1 MPDDDTIAV
10 LPPQVANQIAAGEV
24 IERPASVVKELL
36 ENALDAR
43 ATRVE
48 IFISQGGRSLIEIAD
63 NGSGMNRAN
72 AQTAFQRQATS
83 KLRGIHD
90 LQELATLGFRGE
102 ALPSIASVSRTTLL
116 TCRQGETLGTELS
129 IHAGDMDE
137 PRDAARPH
145 GATFTVR
152 DLFFN
157 VPARKKFL
165 RSVPTEQGH
174 IKQMV
179 VSHALANPGVAFV
192 LKADGREILRAPV
205 AESLKDRIADL
216 FSPAFAEE
224 LRPFAARDLEAS
236 VHGFVAPPHLATR
249 GESEYYIFVNNRPA
263 AAPIVYQAIRQSLP
277 DPERKP
283 ALFLFIELDPSL
295 VDVNVH
301 PAKREVR
308 FKNPMAVRDLIT
320 RALLNPEWR
329 ASVPASREL
338 DENPNG
344 VSSSSPGLCERSES
358 TLGDASPPHT
368 TPTGLPPST
377 NTASHGEATPLGLNT
392 TSRLTQGG
400 ANTRDPGLN
409 DATPLGL
416 ANTPAD
422 APFLPSAF
430 HLQPSPPPAPLL
442 PSAFCLQPSNWWE
455 CSVLAQSSAG
465 YILLE
470 TSSGLITLDP
480 QAARERILFEQLT
493 NRVHASAPN
502 SQRLLIP
509 ETATLSPRHG
519 ALIRQNLDAFESMG
533 IRVAEL
539 TPDTFIVEA
548 LPPELLEFPARAL
561 LVEIAQDLETL
572 GPKRGAE
579 HWREDALVRAA
590 SRAASGQ
597 TKPMTRDEINA
608 LVAALARCAMPY
620 TSPRGRP
627 VMILTSF
634 NELARKFG
642 K

>member
-48 IFISQGGRSLIEIAD
+48 LNIAQGGRGLVEIAD
-63 NGSGMNRAN
+63 NGTGMTRAN
-72 AQTAFQRQATS
+72 AQAAFQRQATS

-90 LQELATLGFRGE
+90 LQELSTLGFRGE
-102 ALPSIASVSRTTLL
+102 ALPSIASVSRTTLR

-129 IHAGDMDE
+129 LHAGVMDE

-165 RSVPTEQGH
+165 RSIPTEQGH
-174 IKQMV
+174 IKHMV
-179 VSHALANPGVAFV
+179 LDHALARPDVAFT
-192 LKADGREILRAPV
+192 LRADGREILRAP
-205 AESLKDRIADL
+205 AAASLKDRVADL
-216 FSPAFAEE
+216 FSPAFAAE
-224 LRPFAARDLEAS
+224 LLPFSARDMEAS
-236 VHGFVAPPHLATR
+236 AHGFVAPPHLAAR
-249 GESEYYIFVNNRPA
+249 GEAEFHIFVNNRPA
-263 AAPIVYQAIRQSLP
+263 SAPVVFQAIRQSLK

-301 PAKREVR
+301 PAKKEVR
-308 FKNPMAVRDLIT
+308 FKNPMAVRDLVA
-320 RALLNPEWR
+320 RALMEAQAPQVRVEGIGGSDGSGGSETRLDRSDRLNR
-329 ASVPASREL
+329 
-338 DENPNG
+338 
-344 VSSSSPGLCERSES
+344 VSLPSLPS
-358 TLGDASPPHT
+358 
-368 TPTGLPPST
+368 LPPI
-377 NTASHGEATPLGLNT
+377 
-392 TSRLTQGG
+392 
-400 ANTRDPGLN
+400 
-409 DATPLGL
+409 
-416 ANTPAD
+416 
-422 APFLPSAF
+422 
-430 HLQPSPPPAPLL
+430 PSPPPPASL
-442 PSAFCLQPSNWWE
+442 PSLPSPPPPASLAPQLPLPPVAPVEPAPWWE
-455 CSVLAQSSAG
+455 CEILAQCSAG

-470 TSSGLITLDP
+470 TSAGLVTLDP

-493 NRVHASAPN
+493 NRVHAGAPG
-502 SQRLLIP
+502 SQRLLLP
-509 ETATLSPRHG
+509 ETVPLSPRHG
-519 ALIRQNLDAFESMG
+519 ALLRPCLDALGEMG
-533 IRVAEL
+533 IRAAEL

-548 LPPELLEFPARAL
+548 LPPELLDFPARVL
-561 LVEIAQDLETL
+561 LVEIARDLETL
-572 GPKRGAE
+572 GPKRGPE
-579 HWREDALVRAA
+579 RWREDALARAA

-597 TKPMTRDEINA
+597 TQPLDPAAIRG

-634 NELARKFG
+634 NELSRKFG

>member
-48 IFISQGGRSLIEIAD
+48 ISISQGGRSLIEIAD

-72 AQTAFQRQATS
+72 ARTAFQRQATS

-308 FKNPMAVRDLIT
+308 FKNPMAVRDLVA
-320 RALLNPEWR
+320 RALMM
-329 ASVPASREL
+329 PA
-338 DENPNG
+338 
-344 VSSSSPGLCERSES
+344 
-358 TLGDASPPHT
+358 
-368 TPTGLPPST
+368 PTS
-377 NTASHGEATPLGLNT
+377 
-392 TSRLTQGG
+392 Q
-400 ANTRDPGLN
+400 
-409 DATPLGL
+409 
-416 ANTPAD
+416 PAD
-422 APFLPSAF
+422 APTRRESLAIESPRVLSRAIEGNREPSRAIEGNREPSKIIESHREPSPAIEITLPA
-430 HLQPSPPPAPLL
+430 PAPPPAPLL